1 MAKLKISLKAR
12 ALRYLS
18 MREHS
23 RMELEHKLQPHARE
37 GEDISV
43 LLDWLE
49 TAKYLSAERFA
60 DSLVNRRV
68 ARFGNQR
75 ILAELQSHQMDGQ
88 EIDRVKAELAESELS
103 RAIDVLHRKFPHSPA
118 DHLERAKQ
126 ARFMQQRGFSSKAIQ
141 TAMRAP
147 RDEDTDE

>member
-23 RMELEHKLQPHARE
+23 RMELERKLQPHTQE
-37 GEDISV
+37 GEDVSV

-60 DSLVNRRV
+60 DSLVNRR
-68 ARFGNQR
+68 ATRFGNQR
-75 ILAELQSHQMDGQ
+75 ILAELQSHQMDSQ
-88 EIDRVKAELAESELS
+88 EIDRVKAELMESELS
-103 RAIDVLHRKFPHSPA
+103 RAIDVLHRKFPHSA
-118 DHLERAKQ
+118 TDHVERAKQ
-126 ARFMQQRGFSSKAIQ
+126 ARFLQQRGFSSRAIQ
-141 TAMRAP
+141 TAMRTP
-147 RDEDTDE
+147 RDEESE